1 MKKIIVAISA
11 AFLLACESDK
21 LVKPSLDDEGP
32 SSAKSPQTPETPY
45 VNISAVS
52 ETQIDLIWSD
62 VANATGYELYRAES
76 ENGEF
81 ALLTT
86 TNAKVTTY
94 GDLHPNPATT
104 NCYKV
109 RALRGLGSRTLYSAF
124 SNTSCMVVPPT
135 PPSNVTA
142 AVSSYT
148 MSVAWQDNSNVETAF
163 QVFVSD
169 SESGPFNLRTTTAA
183 NVVSWIDEGATSPAN
198 YCYRVR
204 AYRTVTTTWEG
215 GSSTGYVY
223 SPESNTACAAVPP
236 PSQPP
241 TAVYQ
246 VSAAPF
252 SSSGVNVI
260 MQRITAETQPYS
272 PGYRIRLERSLDGGT
287 LWSVV
292 DTYVLSGYSDYPLTA
307 ERTVCYRIIVS
318 NEVGDG
324 QPSSTAC
331 TAPPAAPTNLT
342 MFPIDEQSVQ
352 LSWTDNSAVEDGYQV
367 WFSYGYGSCSCGAS
381 ACNADWYEGTYVV
394 AQLPANTT
402 SYVAPP
408 LYGDVCRPTV
418 TSYYVVAIN
427 DGGESDQ
434 SNWVSWSPNTS
445 P

>member
-1 MKKIIVAISA
+1 MKKIIVATSL
-11 AFLLACESDK
+11 AFLVACESDK

-32 SSAKSPQTPETPY
+32 TSARSPQTLEAPS
-45 VNISAVS
+45 VGSAAIS
-52 ETQIDLIWSD
+52 ETRIDVSWSD
-62 VANATGYELYRAES
+62 VANDTGYEVYRSES
-76 ENGEF
+76 DTGNF
-81 ALLTT
+81 VLVTT
-86 TNAKVTTY
+86 TDATIISYSDT
-94 GDLHPNPATT
+94 HANPATI

-109 RALRGLGSRTLYSAF
+109 RALRVTGQKTTYSAF
-124 SNTSCMVVPPT
+124 SNTTCTLVPPT
-135 PPSNVTA
+135 APSNLTA
-142 AVSSYT
+142 TLSSYKINL
-148 MSVAWQDNSNVETAF
+148 SWQDNSSVESGF
-163 QVFVSD
+163 YIFVSQ
-169 SESGPFNLRTTTAA
+169 SESGYFNLRTTTAA
-183 NVVSWIDEGATSPAN
+183 NAVSYLEEGVNAGAK
-198 YCYRVR
+198 YCYRVQ
-204 AYRTVTTTWEG
+204 AFRTFTLTYEG
-215 GSSTGYVY
+215 GSSTSYLY
-223 SPESNTACAAVPP
+223 SPQSNTACATIPP
-236 PSQPP
+236 PSQAP
-241 TAVYQ
+241 TAIYQ

-252 SSSGVNVI
+252 SSTGVSVTST
-260 MQRITAETQPYS
+260 RTSAETQPYS

-292 DTYVLSGYSDYPLTA
+292 DTYILSGYSDYPLTA

-324 QPSSTAC
+324 QPSNTAC

-342 MFPIDEQSVQ
+342 MFPNEQGVQ

-402 SYVAPP
+402 SYVAAP

-434 SNWVSWSPNTS
+434 SNWVSWDPNTS